1 MNKIYHIELDDYS
14 TPAFVSFG
22 KNYYGTMEDIEEFIT
37 KFKDDENDE
46 LVKAFQEYKDGNRDV
61 EITVAYRKRKML
73 EEVKVYGSKEINSGS
88 FEWEHT
94 NVWGFPYYLRCES
107 LNSLHFWIKNGVI
120 LYRVIKARFTN
131 LQYKNTIGEWTDIN
145 AIWGFPH
152 IIEFGMYNTLMVV
165 EKKFDTVK
173 ELKKDMQ
180 NFTHGVRNYTILY
193 IFCSCFVHIFTLCL
207 SLS

>member
-1 MNKIYHIELDDYS
+1 MDKIYHIELDDYS

-22 KNYYGTMEDIEEFIT
+22 KNYYGRMADVEEFIS
-37 KFKDDENDE
+37 KFEDDEDNE
-46 LVKAFQEYKDGNRDV
+46 LVRAFQEYKDGNKDA
-61 EITVAYRKRKML
+61 EITVAYTKRKML

-94 NVWGFPYYLRCES
+94 NIWGFPYYLRCES

-120 LYRVIKARFTN
+120 LYRVIKAKFTN

-180 NFTHGVRNYTILY
+180 NFNSIEEMDFTSFCND
-193 IFCSCFVHIFTLCL
+193 IFGDG
-207 SLS
+207 